1 MFATDMNNAANE
13 IDPAFKQFVLSKI
26 PMKRPAQP
34 EEIKGLVVFLASK
47 ASSYITGQDIYID
60 GGWLANGA

>member
-1 MFATDMNNAANE
+1 MFATEMNNTANE
-13 IDPAFKQFVLSKI
+13 IDPAFEKFVPSKI

-34 EEIKGLVVFLASK
+34 EEIKGFVVFLSSK